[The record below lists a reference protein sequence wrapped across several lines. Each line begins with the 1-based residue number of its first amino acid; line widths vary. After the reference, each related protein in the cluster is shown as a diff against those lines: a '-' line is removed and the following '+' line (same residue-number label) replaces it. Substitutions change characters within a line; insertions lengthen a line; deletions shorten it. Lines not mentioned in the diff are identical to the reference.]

1 MVVARTILESV
12 GVDELSMARLN
23 IARSRIRF
31 NRPPEV
37 DHAAVDFQIDLVQM
51 PSRVRFRATL

>member
-1 MVVARTILESV
+1 
-12 GVDELSMARLN
+12 MARLN